1 MTLTVVPVPGL
12 PEVAPGADLAS
23 LVADGIAMA
32 GIALA
37 DGDVVV
43 VASKVVSKAEGR
55 MVTEQ
60 PTPGA
65 EAHRLAREVGFR
77 PADVELILHETT
89 TVLRSAPGVLVT
101 ETRQGFVCANAGVD
115 RSNVGQE
122 GAALLLP
129 SDSDVWAG
137 RLRDSLTQAFGVD
150 VAVLIS
156 DTFGRPFR
164 LGQVNVA
171 LGISG
176 MRAVRDYRGQVDA
189 DGYTLHGTEIAV
201 ADEICSAA
209 ELVMNK
215 LDRVPVAVV
224 RGYDYPRGDGSGQ
237 DLLREPAQDLFR

>member
-1 MTLTVVPVPGL
+1 VTLTILPVPGL
-12 PEVAPGADLAS
+12 PEVTPGVDLAS
-23 LVADGIAMA
+23 LVADGIAEAGMA
-32 GIALA
+32 LI

-43 VASKVVSKAEGR
+43 VASKVGSKAEGR
-55 MVTEQ
+55 MVTEE

-65 EAHRLAREVGFR
+65 EAHRLARAVGFP
-77 PADVELILHETT
+77 PADVELILHETRA
-89 TVLRSAPGVLVT
+89 VLRHAPGVLIT
-101 ETRQGFVCANAGVD
+101 ETRQGFICANAGVD
-115 RSNVGQE
+115 RSNVGRP

-129 SDSDVWAG
+129 SDSDVWAE
-137 RLRDSLTQAFGVD
+137 RLRDGLVQAFGVD

-164 LGQVNVA
+164 MGQVNVA

-176 MRAVRDYRGQVDA
+176 MSGLRDYRGQVDA